1 MMRPKNSQALV
12 AGAALAALL
21 SAAIGVVAQSTPS
34 RSLLAPSKRNH
45 TLAIVDP
52 NTLQVIARAPV
63 GPDPH
68 EVIASSD
75 GKTAYVSIYG
85 GGRYHA
91 LSVIDLVGQRALP
104 DIDTGALNGP
114 HGLAFVG
121 GKVWFTAEGAKAV
134 ATYNPVSAK
143 IDWIMGTGQNRTHM
157 IYVTPDQKQIYTTN
171 VSSATVSILEK
182 VTLPPMGPPP
192 GMQTPQGSPPPPPG
206 PNEPR
211 MDWNQT
217 VISVGKG
224 DEGFDVSP
232 DGRELWTANAQDGTL
247 SVVDLTTRTVT
258 ATLDAKTF
266 GANRLKFT
274 PDGKLVLISSLG
286 NGDLV
291 IYDAVSRKEFKR
303 VKIGRGAAGILM
315 DRDGIRAF
323 IACGPDN
330 LRRCT
335 GPEDLRG
342 HESHRCWRRAGRFSL
357 GEPTVTRTQR
367 DRSRSSGPRIFCEP
381 SIGGSIDGTV
391 KDLGS
396 DSRFRHRQT
405 LTYYKEE
412 TMTSITRREFVKG
425 SATLPLALST
435 LTTAARGHAIRA
447 FRDGSGRRWT

>member
-1 MMRPKNSQALV
+1 MRSRIPQLLFV
-12 AGAALAALL
+12 GVVITVVL
-21 SAAIGVVAQSTPS
+21 SATTGVVAQPTPS
-34 RSLLAPSKRNH
+34 RSLLALSKRNH

-52 NTLQVIARAPV
+52 NTLQVVARAPV

-85 GGRYHA
+85 GGRYHT
-91 LSVIDLVGQRALP
+91 LSVIDLVGQKALP

-121 GKVWFTAEGAKAV
+121 GKVWFTAEGAKAI
-134 ATYNPVSAK
+134 ASYDPASAR

-157 IYVTPDQKQIYTTN
+157 IYVIPDEKQIYTTN

-192 GMQTPQGSPPPPPG
+192 GMRPPQGSQPPPPG
-206 PNEPR
+206 GNQLR
-211 MDWNQT
+211 MDWNET
-217 VISVGKG
+217 VIPVGKG

-247 SVVDLTTRTVT
+247 SVIDLTIRVMT

-291 IYDAVSRKEFKR
+291 IYDAASRKEFKR
-303 VKIGRGAAGILM
+303 VKIGHGAAGILM
-315 DRDGIRAF
+315 DQAGNRAF

-330 LRRCT
+330 YVAVLDLKTLEVT
-335 GPEDLRG
+335 GHIDVG
-342 HESHRCWRRAGRFSL
+342 
-357 GEPTVTRTQR
+357 GEP
-367 DRSRSSGPRIFCEP
+367 
-381 SIGGSIDGTV
+381 DG
-391 KDLGS
+391 
-396 DSRFRHRQT
+396 
-405 LTYYKEE
+405 
-412 TMTSITRREFVKG
+412 
-425 SATLPLALST
+425 LAW
-435 LTTAARGHAIRA
+435 AIRA
-447 FRDGSGRRWT
+447 NSR